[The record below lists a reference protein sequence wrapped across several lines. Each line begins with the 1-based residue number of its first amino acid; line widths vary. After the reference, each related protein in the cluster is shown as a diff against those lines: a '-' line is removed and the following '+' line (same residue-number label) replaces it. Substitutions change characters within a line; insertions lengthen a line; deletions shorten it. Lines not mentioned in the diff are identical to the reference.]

1 MKIIFRYL
9 APFALLLSFASPLSF
24 GGSHGEKYILFVGTY
39 TQENGKDSGSKGIY
53 SYDFDGPSG
62 KVTPLGVAAETTN
75 PSFLAVT
82 TGGKFLYAVN
92 ETHDYKGAASGGVT
106 AFRIDRK
113 AGKLTQIDEVASRG
127 SDPCYIS
134 FDRAGK
140 YALVANY
147 TGGNVAVFPLM
158 ADGRVGEAS
167 SVVKDAGTLGPNK
180 ERQDT
185 PHAHWI
191 EVSARNQFAY
201 VADLGLDR
209 VLIYKFDAT
218 KGVLTP
224 GEPAKTA
231 STAASDS
238 KDFFSATLAPG
249 TGPRHIAFSK
259 SGDFMYVL
267 GEMDSTVTV
276 FANEGKET
284 FRSIQKISAL
294 PAGFSGKNDAAE
306 IAIHPSGKFL
316 YTSNRGDDS
325 IAVFTIDAAS
335 GKLTSTQRV
344 PSGGKTPRN
353 FAIDPQG
360 THLLV
365 ANEESGN
372 IVEFSID
379 QSSGKLT
386 GVGEIAKVPAP
397 VCLVF
402 MAVD

>member
-1 MKIIFRYL
+1 
-9 APFALLLSFASPLSF
+9 
-24 GGSHGEKYILFVGTY
+24 
-39 TQENGKDSGSKGIY
+39 
-53 SYDFDGPSG
+53 
-62 KVTPLGVAAETTN
+62 
-75 PSFLAVT
+75 
-82 TGGKFLYAVN
+82 
-92 ETHDYKGAASGGVT
+92 
-106 AFRIDRK
+106 
-113 AGKLTQIDEVASRG
+113 
-127 SDPCYIS
+127 
-134 FDRAGK
+134 
-140 YALVANY
+140 
-147 TGGNVAVFPLM
+147 
-158 ADGRVGEAS
+158 
-167 SVVKDAGTLGPNK
+167 
-180 ERQDT
+180 
-185 PHAHWI
+185 
-191 EVSARNQFAY
+191 
-201 VADLGLDR
+201 
-209 VLIYKFDAT
+209 
-218 KGVLTP
+218 
-224 GEPAKTA
+224 
-231 STAASDS
+231 
-238 KDFFSATLAPG
+238 
-249 TGPRHIAFSK
+249 
-259 SGDFMYVL
+259 MYVL